1 MQRVSHPTVAAGGLP
16 IAESALAAEGWDGDL
31 TVVAESKAGKVALTL
46 STWDSVDDASEFAKA
61 LQKRN
66 RKGPTRQ
73 VAIVVRQ
80 TEMNVAYAF
89 SRDESLARKA
99 VDEAT
104 LAGKVVRR

>member
-1 MQRVSHPTVAAGGLP
+1 MMQASLP
-16 IAESALAAEGWDGDL
+16 RHCRNEIA
-31 TVVAESKAGKVALTL
+31 
-46 STWDSVDDASEFAKA
+46 
-61 LQKRN
+61 
-66 RKGPTRQ
+66 KGPTRQ